1 MIGLANVTC
10 TLFNIFQET
19 KLPLSC
25 MKSECFHCILSFL
38 LTSVNSTK
46 VSVVVETFDSAT
58 RQVIV
63 KDLSTPMG
71 VYPHAILRCS
81 DVIICFTSV

>member
-1 MIGLANVTC
+1 MWNVHK
-10 TLFNIFQET
+10 NKEEMQEEDNDWARKRYLHALQYFSGNKVT
-19 KLPLSC
+19 FELY
-25 MKSECFHCILSFL
+25 E
-38 LTSVNSTK
+38 NTK